1 MEGREISPLFSK
13 RKVMAKK
20 KSPKSNGFNSPIRNR
35 GEDVGQATRDINIPY
50 DYSPD
55 FTATERAIHRKK
67 IREVYAQMY
76 RNEQERD
83 QRSLDRVMDA
93 RNEFYAGIDPR
104 RRQEVADS
112 GMVQEDHRAI
122 ANLSPVPVHREF
134 PKAGYY
140 STQYLDDIMRGAKLF
155 DDDNSSLL

>member
-1 MEGREISPLFSK
+1 
-13 RKVMAKK
+13 MAKK
-20 KSPKSNGFNSPIRNR
+20 KSSKSTGFNAPIRNR
-35 GEDVGQATRDINIPY
+35 GEDIGYPNRDLNIPY

-55 FTATERAIHRKK
+55 FTATERAIRRRKV
-67 IREVYAQMY
+67 RETYDQMY

-83 QRSLDRVMDA
+83 QRALDRVIDA
-93 RNEFYAGIDPR
+93 RNEFFAGIDPR
-104 RRQEVADS
+104 RRQEVADA

-122 ANLSPVPVHREF
+122 ANLSPIPIHREF

-140 STQYLDDIMRGAKLF
+140 STQYLDDIMHGAKLF